1 MKSTDLL
8 LRSAIQMKLD
18 IIQITVINWPIR
30 TALIVILINIAT
42 QAGAECGKL
51 CNYYWRKTMTKADV
65 KAELGGGA
73 DIMAWNRI
81 GGRTP
86 LHFASTYGNPASI
99 LALLTAGAA
108 VLVGTGKGY
117 TSLHFAAAF
126 GTSVKFQT
134 LPSAGGDVNA
144 RTDERYRSL
153 YLAASS
159 GAF

>member
-1 MKSTDLL
+1 MQNHIFAITLAATSLIG
-8 LRSAIQMKLD
+8 SAS
-18 IIQITVINWPIR
+18 W
-30 TALIVILINIAT
+30 
-42 QAGAECGKL
+42 AECGKL
-51 CNYYWRKTMTKADV
+51 CDHYWGKTATKADV

-73 DIMAWNRI
+73 DIMACNRI

-86 LHFASTYGNPASI
+86 LHFASSYGNPASI

-108 VLVGTGKGY
+108 VLVGIGKGY

>member
-1 MKSTDLL
+1 
-8 LRSAIQMKLD
+8 
-18 IIQITVINWPIR
+18 
-30 TALIVILINIAT
+30 
-42 QAGAECGKL
+42 
-51 CNYYWRKTMTKADV
+51 V

-73 DIMAWNRI
+73 DIMACNRI

-86 LHFASTYGNPASI
+86 LHFASSYGNPASI

-108 VLVGTGKGY
+108 VLVGVGKGY

>member
-18 IIQITVINWPIR
+18 IIQITIINWPMR

-51 CNYYWRKTMTKADV
+51 CDHYWRKTATKADV

-86 LHFASTYGNPASI
+86 LHFCFFVWQPCKYSSPANRWCCRIGGSWERLYIAAFCRCVWDLCKISNPAVSRWRRQR
-99 LALLTAGAA
+99 A
-108 VLVGTGKGY
+108 
-117 TSLHFAAAF
+117 
-126 GTSVKFQT
+126 
-134 LPSAGGDVNA
+134 D
-144 RTDERYRSL
+144 
-153 YLAASS
+153 
-159 GAF
+159 

>member
-1 MKSTDLL
+1 MKSIDLL

-86 LHFASTYGNPASI
+86 LHFA
-99 LALLTAGAA
+99 
-108 VLVGTGKGY
+108 
-117 TSLHFAAAF
+117 AAF
-126 GTSVKFQT
+126 ETSVKFQT

-153 YLAASS
+153 YLSTSS